1 MKHPTKLL
9 MNMNG
14 NFTVLSSEQ
23 EERLRKLEAFFATI
37 RDLANKTNLYKT
49 IPVYEALTEVDPN
62 WNYGGATGKQADWG
76 AGHGGEG

>member
-14 NFTVLSSEQ
+14 NFTVLSPEQ
-23 EERLRKLEAFFATI
+23 EERLRKLENFYANI
-37 RDLANKTNLYKT
+37 RELAVGADLNKVV
-49 IPVYEALTEVDPN
+49 PVYEALSEVDPN

>member
-1 MKHPTKLL
+1 MS
-9 MNMNG
+9 G
-14 NFTVLSSEQ
+14 NFTVLSQEQ

-49 IPVYEALTEVDPN
+49 APVYEALSEVDPN